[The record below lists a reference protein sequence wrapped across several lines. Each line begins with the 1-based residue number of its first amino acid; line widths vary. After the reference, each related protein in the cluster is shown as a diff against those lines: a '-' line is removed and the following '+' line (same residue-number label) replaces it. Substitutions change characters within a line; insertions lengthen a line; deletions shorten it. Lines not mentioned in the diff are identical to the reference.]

1 MGQDQHAVGVAEVAL
16 VLLHP
21 LTGERPVEL
30 GAEPRLDQLGEG
42 DPGDLGEIGAQLLG
56 AGVVFGTGAEQVDQH
71 AAGVADRLED
81 AAQAAL
87 VGVLDHHGRA
97 RQQVGADVGVEPAG
111 IGGRHGGA
119 GVVELAG
126 QGTALDDHLE
136 FHARAEHRVQQAAD
150 EFGLT
155 DRQTPHLND
164 RRRGVVRVAG
174 RWHL

>member
-1 MGQDQHAVGVAEVAL
+1 MSDRSSSA
-16 VLLHP
+16 
-21 LTGERPVEL
+21 R
-30 GAEPRLDQLGEG
+30 EPRLDQLGQG
-42 DPGDLGEIGAQLLG
+42 DPGHFREIGAQLLG
-56 AGVVFGTGAEQVDQH
+56 AGVVFGAGAEQVDQH
-71 AAGVADRLED
+71 AAGVADRLEN

-136 FHARAEHRVQQAAD
+136 FHPR
-150 EFGLT
+150 GLST
-155 DRQTPHLND
+155 ACS
-164 RRRGVVRVAG
+164 RRPTSSV
-174 RWHL
+174 